1 MEETKVQKYRK
12 DYYQKNKEK
21 IKNQTKKYYHDNKDF
36 IIQSQLKYY
45 HDNKELIKQSQSKY
59 SNTYY
64 ETIGAYKRKSYSYN
78 NKITANRF
86 AKQQEEI
93 EKRRE
98 IYFKTEETKGV

>member
-1 MEETKVQKYRK
+1 MEETKVQKYHK

-21 IKNQTKKYYHDNKDF
+21 IKNNNT
-36 IIQSQLKYY
+36 KYY
-45 HDNKELIKQSQSKY
+45 HDNKEYIKQSHLKNYYDNKEYIKQLQSKY
-59 SNTYY
+59 SKLYY
-64 ETIGAYKRKSYSYN
+64 DTIAGYKRKSYSYN

-98 IYFKTEETKGV
+98 IYFKTEETNGV